1 MGPEFFLQTFFS
13 LVITEVWDFTV
24 DKIKKVYKEHRNV
37 PENQKTF
44 QSRMYTAIIDAFC
57 MYTGVNSDEAQDD
70 VMEFIYRT
78 AKEYYDQSYEKKDTT
93 AATLLSSI
101 NILES
106 RFGNTLLSTESIEDD
121 KKISIISDYLQVY
134 IANDPGF
141 RHIYVIKSLDD
152 LKSKGYQIEKNQLE
166 FKLFA
171 KEEIDKAVRRV
182 NGFSYSLYNT
192 AVFRINSHTDQMGD
206 RVIAAF
212 NDKFDTFVKE
222 FFTNT
227 GTTANLSLKAEKI
240 KLNDAKAEYA
250 AKWKQRLFLHRRPE
264 DRNLTLKNTF
274 IMPAYYL
281 ISASVFQPS
290 FRLFEQ
296 LEHIKNNNQKNI
308 EEYDDLEEVL
318 IQFITDGNSM
328 LILGQPGMG
337 KSSIICYLAD
347 KYIDDPQLLIL
358 KFKEL
363 NIKKSIDQEINSRS
377 ILLDSIINY
386 LHCTKKDLE
395 NKVLILDGYDEI
407 DSYFFDNDLF
417 SDFFLAIRE
426 INNFKFLITSRENY
440 IIKAIHHFEKVLFLL
455 PFNVGKIRRFANKI
469 TSDENSSIY
478 ISYND
483 NNKVFGIP
491 VILYMALATG
501 VDFSKLIGR
510 MEAYNRIFS
519 LNGGIFDRF
528 YSQNNDSYEKG
539 SHAIS
544 YVKNTFYNIL
554 SKTAYYM
561 FEYFNDNSIP
571 HEAYEKIIDNE
582 KTKAKELLAKSSELN
597 SPLWYDFPIENLYE
611 KTDAVSF
618 IHKSFYEF
626 FTAEYFFNI
635 ICSISEN
642 VIKQNLSGFGSNEE
656 TEKIISLLSDLLC
669 ENVFS
674 VEILEFLQYKID
686 IHFTYEEKEKLREF
700 YTIIFRKMLDKGMTY
715 KLNKSIK
722 YNTLFAECIIFAN
735 ILDLLHLWINY
746 DFYPKYI
753 EFDAI
758 EVDKISVYLHLCSL
772 INTPYAKGIFK
783 IKEHFVAIRLNLS
796 HFNLDG
802 INLEHIQLN
811 NINFS
816 RSSMKNS
823 NLDYSILEN
832 SNFKY
837 AELQHSSLIGADLSG
852 SFFREAFLSYSN
864 ITNANLENSAVPDAN
879 FTGCIAKKALFR
891 NVCDLESA
899 VYTNELDDAILK

>member
-554 SKTAYYM
+554 SK
-561 FEYFNDNSIP
+561 
-571 HEAYEKIIDNE
+571 
-582 KTKAKELLAKSSELN
+582 
-597 SPLWYDFPIENLYE
+597 
-611 KTDAVSF
+611 
-618 IHKSFYEF
+618 FY
-626 FTAEYFFNI
+626 
-635 ICSISEN
+635 
-642 VIKQNLSGFGSNEE
+642 
-656 TEKIISLLSDLLC
+656 
-669 ENVFS
+669 
-674 VEILEFLQYKID
+674 
-686 IHFTYEEKEKLREF
+686 
-700 YTIIFRKMLDKGMTY
+700 
-715 KLNKSIK
+715 
-722 YNTLFAECIIFAN
+722 
-735 ILDLLHLWINY
+735 
-746 DFYPKYI
+746 
-753 EFDAI
+753 
-758 EVDKISVYLHLCSL
+758 
-772 INTPYAKGIFK
+772 
-783 IKEHFVAIRLNLS
+783 
-796 HFNLDG
+796 
-802 INLEHIQLN
+802 
-811 NINFS
+811 
-816 RSSMKNS
+816 
-823 NLDYSILEN
+823 
-832 SNFKY
+832 
-837 AELQHSSLIGADLSG
+837 
-852 SFFREAFLSYSN
+852 
-864 ITNANLENSAVPDAN
+864 
-879 FTGCIAKKALFR
+879 R
-891 NVCDLESA
+891 N
-899 VYTNELDDAILK
+899 